1 MDDEINELL
10 MQVASIAIPA
20 QVHQRYSETYGGRNT
35 KVKQLLDAGN
45 LRSAVDSNYDVI
57 RPYLI
62 EEGFVTGDLEEA
74 LAKMHEINQKQ
85 GWY

>member
-10 MQVASIAIPA
+10 MQVAGIAIPA
-20 QVHQRYSETYGGRNT
+20 RVHQRYSETYGGRNT

-45 LRSAVDSNYDVI
+45 LRAAVNSNYDVI
-57 RPYLI
+57 SPYMI
-62 EEGFVTGDLEEA
+62 EEGFSVGEVEAA
-74 LAKMHEINQKQ
+74 LAKMHKINQEQ